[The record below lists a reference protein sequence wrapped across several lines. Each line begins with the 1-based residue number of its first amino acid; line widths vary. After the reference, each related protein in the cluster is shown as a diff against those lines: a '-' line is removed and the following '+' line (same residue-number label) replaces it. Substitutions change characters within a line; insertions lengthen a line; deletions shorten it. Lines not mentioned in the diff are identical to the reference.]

1 MMGFG
6 DGIGISWTICRQSA
20 PHSRHITTLT
30 PTPHHSICT
39 GQMLFLTPNQQC
51 QSTEGSI
58 FIIIII
64 VMIINIFV
72 LCHKVVTSAS
82 VLGDD
87 VVTCA
92 PLFLQHP
99 VCCGCFYNKW
109 WLAWCFSMISDVCS
123 RLPGTVDITSH

>member
-1 MMGFG
+1 
-6 DGIGISWTICRQSA
+6 
-20 PHSRHITTLT
+20 
-30 PTPHHSICT
+30 
-39 GQMLFLTPNQQC
+39 MLFLTPNQQC

-64 VMIINIFV
+64 VMKSTVVMITNIFV

-87 VVTCA
+87 IVTRA

-99 VCCGCFYNKW
+99 ACCGCVVGPG
-109 WLAWCFSMISDVCS
+109 LDVQFDHY
-123 RLPGTVDITSH
+123 TINVM